1 MHTARY
7 CVAVEARSL
16 YLADQSDPE
25 LARFVFA
32 YTIRLRN
39 QGKFGTQLL
48 RRHWIITDANGEV
61 EEVRG
66 EGVVG
71 QQPLLAPGEQF
82 EYRSGAVLKTA
93 VGSMRGSYTMQA
105 VDGSEFEV
113 PIAAFTLSVPH
124 ALN

>member
-1 MHTARY
+1 MDTDRY

-39 QGKFGTQLL
+39 EGALGARLL
-48 RRHWIITDANGEV
+48 RRHWIITDANGEA

-93 VGSMRGSYTMQA
+93 VGSMRGSYAMQA
-105 VDGSEFEV
+105 ADGTEFEA
-113 PIAAFTLSVPH
+113 PIAAFTLSVPR